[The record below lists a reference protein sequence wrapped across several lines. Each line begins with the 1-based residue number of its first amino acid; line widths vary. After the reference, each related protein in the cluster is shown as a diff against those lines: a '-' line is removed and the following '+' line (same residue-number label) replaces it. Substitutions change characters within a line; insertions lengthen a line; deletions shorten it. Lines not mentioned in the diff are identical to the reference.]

1 MANETRHGAAAPR
14 RGHRVVLAQ
23 DLVDELALRYG
34 HSPGAAAW
42 AVHQAVR
49 RGLLS
54 AEMGVAVE
62 RPVVGWRPDENSSVV
77 RARGLY
83 GSHADH
89 PGRQGPV
96 YGAEVRRPLAPS
108 DRPVPFTCL
117 LVRSTDALWEG
128 RAGRAAGPSDARP
141 GGVAELLD
149 WCERQVDVLA
159 ARMRDGART
168 QPITTWKST
177 RSAGRPTPW
186 PGRSA
191 RRNWSFRCRWC
202 PRPIPTCMTITRP

>member
-89 PGRQGPV
+89 PGRQVPV

-128 RAGRAAGPSDARP
+128 RAGRAAGPSNAPPAASPNCWTGASGRWTCWRPACGTGPARSPLRP
-141 GGVAELLD
+141 GNPPG
-149 WCERQVDVLA
+149 R
-159 ARMRDGART
+159 
-168 QPITTWKST
+168 P
-177 RSAGRPTPW
+177 AGRR
-186 PGRSA
+186 PGPGVLPAGIGPFAAGGAHDLS
-191 RRNWSFRCRWC
+191 
-202 PRPIPTCMTITRP
+202 PHV